1 MFLVR
6 VTTGWSNNVANR
18 AVATPKVALTDT
30 GLVAHLA
37 GVDVDGL
44 ERAVSS
50 TLTGGLVEGFVVT
63 VKLTDVDALRRLAS
77 EPHPDSEQIIADS
90 LPDAWQLAVD
100 PFAPVR
106 SIPGISW
113 RKGGI
118 VVEHRPARAR
128 VTDRTGG

>member
-1 MFLVR
+1 M
-6 VTTGWSNNVANR
+6 
-18 AVATPKVALTDT
+18 
-30 GLVAHLA
+30 
-37 GVDVDGL
+37 
-44 ERAVSS
+44 SS

-63 VKLTDVDALRRLAS
+63 VKLTDVDALRRLAR
-77 EPHPDSEQIIADS
+77 EAHPDSEQIIADS

-100 PFAPVR
+100 LFAPVR

-118 VVEHRPARAR
+118 AVEYRPARAR